1 MLRELRGT
9 SHQVVTGITVMNVED
24 GRVLTDSMA
33 SDVTIRDFTD
43 AEMEISIATGTPMDK
58 AVAYAVQDEE
68 FRPARSWEGCY
79 TNIIGLP
86 LCRLSQMLA
95 ELGFDGTLSH
105 PDADSPVCGPTC
117 PLRPEEMP

>member
-1 MLRELRGT
+1 
-9 SHQVVTGITVMNVED
+9 
-24 GRVLTDSMA
+24 MA

-58 AVAYAVQDEE
+58 AGAYAVQDED
-68 FRPARSWEGCY
+68 FRPAKSWEGCY

-95 ELGFDGTLSH
+95 ELGFDGTLGH
-105 PDADSPVCGPTC
+105 PNVDSPVCGPTC